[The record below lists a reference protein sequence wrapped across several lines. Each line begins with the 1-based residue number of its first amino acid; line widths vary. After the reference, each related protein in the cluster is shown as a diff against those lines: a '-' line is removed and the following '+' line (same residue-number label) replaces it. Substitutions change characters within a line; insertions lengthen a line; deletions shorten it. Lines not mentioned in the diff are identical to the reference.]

1 MKITKAQLK
10 QIIKEQLGLNEAD
23 NTQPEK
29 ILGDI
34 HVRLGPIIK
43 KVKDARRV
51 AKRKGDE
58 ELANFLNDLQIEL
71 RGYQSTTFKYKDLGE
86 IR

>member
-1 MKITKAQLK
+1 MKITKEQLK
-10 QIIKEQLGLNEAD
+10 QIIKEELGLNEVD

-34 HVRLGPIIK
+34 HVRLDPIIK

-51 AKRKGDE
+51 AKSKGVE
-58 ELANFLNDLQIEL
+58 ELEDFLNDLQHEL
-71 RGYQSTTFKYKDLGE
+71 RMYHNTTFKYKDLGE